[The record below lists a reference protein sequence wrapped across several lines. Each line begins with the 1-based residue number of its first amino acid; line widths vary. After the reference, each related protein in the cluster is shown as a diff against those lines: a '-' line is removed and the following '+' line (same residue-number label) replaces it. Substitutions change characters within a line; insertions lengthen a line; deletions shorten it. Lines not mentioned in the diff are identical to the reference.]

1 MAWRR
6 IVLWSFL
13 ALSLGFVFIAAYV
26 GFQLHNYALEEGA
39 SGPLLA
45 GRQARAEHDLEN
57 ASRYFAMALVRAPD
71 DERIRN
77 EAFTV
82 FLMNGDMDHVIPLAE
97 TLRSDRDLR
106 LEAAVVLL
114 VDAVRSRNY
123 ERALEIL
130 DQIPDGPAAHLLA
143 PIMRAWLEYAVNQT
157 VSDVRL
163 KQLLNMGPFL
173 TVTSHQAAILYELNG
188 DMIAAEAAY
197 EQGLQAGGAGHEIF
211 ALSYGEFLERRGE
224 AEKANRLYAFA
235 QKAYA
240 HSPALAVIVQRRSK
254 GVAPNLLT
262 PDIPFHLSQAFLEF
276 VDALRKDGHAGF
288 AQSYVQL
295 ALYLSPSDAG
305 RLMLADLAA
314 GQDYWQEAARLYGA
328 VSTDAIFRRTALI
341 RQSQMYEF
349 AGETDQAIEQL
360 ESILVD
366 LPTDTDVLV
375 NLGDIYRRAEN
386 FAQAETYYVRA
397 FDILEAGKGVDWGL
411 WFSIGI
417 CRERLGKWS
426 AAEQDLQ
433 RARQLSDNDPVVL
446 NYLGYSWIE
455 KGIHLKEAEA
465 LVQLAVRKEPNNGFY
480 VDSLG
485 WLHFRRGDFETAL
498 IFLEKASQ
506 LEPTDPVITD
516 HLGDV
521 LWRLNRRTEARY
533 QWRKALAFDPP
544 QDLKDSLNK
553 KMFSG
558 LGEYSPEERAI

>member
-6 IVLWSFL
+6 ILLWSLL
-13 ALSLGFVFIAAYV
+13 ALAMSFVFIAAYI

-45 GRQARAEHDLEN
+45 GRQARAEHDMEN
-57 ASRYFAMALVRAPD
+57 ASRYFAMALARAPD

-82 FLMNGDMDHVIPLAE
+82 FLMNGDMDRVVPLAE
-97 TLRSDRDLR
+97 VLRSDRDKR
-106 LEAAVVLL
+106 LEASIVLL
-114 VDAVRSRNY
+114 VDAVRSGNY
-123 ERALEIL
+123 ERAGDILE
-130 DQIPDGPAAHLLA
+130 QIPDGPAAHLLT
-143 PIMRAWLEYAVNQT
+143 PIIRAWLDYAENQT
-157 VSDVRL
+157 VSEARL
-163 KQLLNMGPFL
+163 KHLLNMGPFL
-173 TVTSHQAAILYELNG
+173 TVTSHQAAILYELTG

-197 EQGLQAGGAGHEIF
+197 ERGLQTGGAAHEIF

-224 AEKANRLYAFA
+224 DEKANRLYAFM
-235 QKAYA
+235 QEA
-240 HSPALAVIVQRRSK
+240 HANSPALAMILQRRAT
-254 GVAPNLLT
+254 GAAPNLLVS
-262 PDIPFHLSQAFLEF
+262 DIPFHLSRAFLEF

-314 GQDYWQEAARLYGA
+314 GQDYWREAIRLYDA
-328 VSTDAIFRRTALI
+328 VSTETAFRRTALI
-341 RQSQMYEF
+341 RQSQMHEF
-349 AGETDQAIEQL
+349 AGDTDQAIKQL
-360 ESILVD
+360 QTILNGEPD
-366 LPTDTDVLV
+366 DTDVLV
-375 NLGDIYRRAEN
+375 SLADIYRRADN

-397 FDILEAGKGVDWGL
+397 FDLLEADKGADWGL
-411 WFSIGI
+411 WFSLGI

-426 AAEQDLQ
+426 VAELDLKK
-433 RARQLSDNDPVVL
+433 ARQLSNDDPVVL

-455 KGIHLKEAEA
+455 KGIHLAEAEA
-465 LVQLAVRKEPNNGFY
+465 LVQLAVRKEPSNGFY

-485 WLHFRRGDFETAL
+485 WLYFRRGEFETAL
-498 IFLEKASQ
+498 MFLEKASQ

-544 QDLKDSLNK
+544 EDLKSTLDK

>member
-1 MAWRR
+1 M
-6 IVLWSFL
+6 
-13 ALSLGFVFIAAYV
+13 AAYI
-26 GFQLHNYALEEGA
+26 GFQLHNYALDEGA

-57 ASRYFAMALVRAPD
+57 ASRYFAMALARAPD

-82 FLMNGDMDHVIPLAE
+82 FLMNGDMDRVIPLAE
-97 TLRSDRDLR
+97 ILRSDRELR
-106 LEAAVVLL
+106 LEASVVLL
-114 VDAVRSRNY
+114 VDAIRSGNY

-130 DQIPDGPAAHLLA
+130 DQIPDGPAAHLLT
-143 PIMRAWLEYAVNQT
+143 PIMRAWLEYAENQT

-163 KQLLNMGPFL
+163 KQLLNMGPFI
-173 TVTSHQAAILYELNG
+173 TVTSHQAAILYELKG

-197 EQGLQAGGAGHEIF
+197 ERGLQAGGAAHEIF
-211 ALSYGEFLERRGE
+211 ALSYGAFLERRGE
-224 AEKANRLYAFA
+224 SDKADRLYTFA
-235 QKAYA
+235 QEAYPN
-240 HSPALAVIVQRRSK
+240 SPALAVIVQRRAT
-254 GVAPNLLT
+254 GAAPDLEIA
-262 PDIPFHLSQAFLEF
+262 DIPYHLSQAFLEF

-305 RLMLADLAA
+305 HLMLADLAA
-314 GQDYWQEAARLYGA
+314 SQDYWQEAARLYGA
-328 VSTDAIFRRTALI
+328 VSTEAAYRRTALI
-341 RQSQMYEF
+341 RQSQMYEL
-349 AGETDQAIEQL
+349 AGDTDRAIEQL
-360 ESILVD
+360 GHILND
-366 LPTDTDVLV
+366 LPEDTDVLV
-375 NLGDIYRRAEN
+375 SLADIYRRAEN
-386 FAQAETYYVRA
+386 FAQAEIYYLRA
-397 FDILEAGKGVDWGL
+397 FDLLEAGKGADWGL
-411 WFSIGI
+411 WFSLGI

-433 RARQLSDNDPVVL
+433 KARQLSKDDPVVL

-465 LVQLAVRKEPNNGFY
+465 LVQLAVRKEPSNGFY

-498 IFLEKASQ
+498 MFLEKASQ

-533 QWRKALAFDPP
+533 QWRKALAFDPTE
-544 QDLKDSLNK
+544 DLKSSLNK

-558 LGEYSPEERAI
+558 LGVYSPEERAI